1 MELVASTAGQVR
13 DDHAQDGQAP
23 HAARHWSHGSEW
35 DPYLAGD
42 AGRGGNDMADVVL
55 VTGAGGCI
63 AAWVMK
69 DLDERGAKVVGFD
82 LSADPRR
89 ARLAMD
95 DAAIARVTWETG
107 DIADGARL
115 TELARRH
122 GVNAIVHLAALQVPF
137 CKADPVAGAK
147 VNVLG
152 TVNVLETARALE
164 LRRLT
169 YASSIAIQGVGVDS
183 PWLST
188 LYGAHKACCEAM
200 AQVYWQDWRVP
211 SVGIRPG
218 VVYGPARDQGMSAA
232 PTVAML
238 AAVVGKPYD
247 VPYAGPFPFLYVR
260 EVAAAFVRAIAQD
273 REGAPVFDLNG
284 VPSTIE
290 SVLDLVRRDV
300 PQAALSCSGAP
311 FPFPADLSDGPIGEF
326 LGDYARWSLEAGVT
340 ETIEAFRVLTAAGKL
355 GAMDVP

>member
-1 MELVASTAGQVR
+1 MQ
-13 DDHAQDGQAP
+13 
-23 HAARHWSHGSEW
+23 
-35 DPYLAGD
+35 
-42 AGRGGNDMADVVL
+42 DVVL
-55 VTGAGGCI
+55 VTGSGGCI

-69 DLDERGAKVVGFD
+69 ELDEHGAKVVGFD
-82 LSADPRR
+82 ISADPRR

-115 TELARRH
+115 TEVARRH
-122 GVNAIVHLAALQVPF
+122 SVNAIVHLAALQVPF
-137 CKADPVAGAK
+137 AKADPVAGVK

-152 TVNVLETARALE
+152 TVNVLETARTLE
-164 LRRLT
+164 LKRLT
-169 YASSIAIQGVGVDS
+169 YASSIAIQGMGVGS
-183 PWLST
+183 PWLAT

-200 AQVYWQDWRVP
+200 AQVYWQDWGLP

-238 AAVVGKPYD
+238 AAVVGKPYE
-247 VPYAGPFPFLYVR
+247 VPYTGPFPFLYVR
-260 EVAAAFVRAIAQD
+260 EVAAAFVRAIAVS

-290 SVLDLVRRDV
+290 TVLDLIRRDV
-300 PQAALSCSGAP
+300 PQARLGCSGTP
-311 FPFPADLSDGPIGEF
+311 FPFPAEVSDQPIGEF
-326 LGDYARWSLEAGVT
+326 LGDYARWSLEAGIR
-340 ETIEAFRVLTAAGKL
+340 ETIDTFRVLTAIGKL
-355 GAMDVP
+355 GVANVP